1 MSRSIVTGT
10 VWYSVIMHFITQT
23 LVTAFSLILIA
34 RLLPG
39 ITFSGLGALIITAV
53 VLGILNALVRP
64 LLVILTLPITIVTL
78 GLFLFVING
87 ILLYATSLFVS
98 GFTVANLFT
107 AVVASFAIAVIS
119 FIVNRFI

>member
-1 MSRSIVTGT
+1 
-10 VWYSVIMHFITQT
+10 MHFITQT

-34 RLLPG
+34 RVLPG

-98 GFTVANLFT
+98 GFAVANLFT
-107 AVVASFAIAVIS
+107 AVVASLAIAVIS
-119 FIVNRFI
+119 FIVHRFI